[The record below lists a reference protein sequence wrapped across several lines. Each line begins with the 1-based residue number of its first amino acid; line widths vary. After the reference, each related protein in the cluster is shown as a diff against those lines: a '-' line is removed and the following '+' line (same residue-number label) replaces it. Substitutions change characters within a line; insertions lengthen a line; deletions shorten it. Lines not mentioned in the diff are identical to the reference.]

1 MNIRLNEE
9 ILKAKRY
16 NTPLSIIYFDID
28 HFKQINDTYGHKK
41 GDFILKEVSKI
52 ILQNIRKTD
61 IFGRWGGEE
70 FIIILPFTNLENALI
85 LAEKL
90 RKKIEEH
97 DFDGINITISFGVT
111 ELKIDDNADTLINR
125 ADEALYK
132 AKNKGRNRVCYIK

>member
-70 FIIILPFTNLENALI
+70 FIIILPFTDLENALI